1 MNLALSENFCELS
14 NNEMI
19 ETEGGMAPAIV
30 YALGFVM
37 GVSPAGALAVCGA
50 AVAVGVVAAVASTK

>member
-1 MNLALSENFCELS
+1 MNLALNENFCELS

-19 ETEGGMAPAIV
+19 ETEGGTGPAIV

-37 GVSPAGALAVCGA
+37 GMSPAGALAVCGA
-50 AVAVGVVAAVASTK
+50 VVAAGVVAAVASTR